1 MQAKT
6 LDIEELLANPRNART
21 HDERN
26 IEAIAA
32 SLEEFGQQKP
42 IVVNAETRLV
52 VAGNG
57 TLEAAKRLG
66 WKTIE
71 GVLTKLAGHE
81 ATAFGLSDN
90 RTAELARWDEDG
102 LAMAL
107 DQLDEAGRMAAG
119 YTPTEFDN
127 LSINLDFLDDMGGDN
142 DLEDRVRKAIHYK
155 IDGTH
160 AEAAQ
165 AALKR
170 LREMRADTGKIVL
183 GALEASAEGL
193 ER

>member
-1 MQAKT
+1 
-6 LDIEELLANPRNART
+6 
-21 HDERN
+21 
-26 IEAIAA
+26 
-32 SLEEFGQQKP
+32 
-42 IVVNAETRLV
+42 
-52 VAGNG
+52 
-57 TLEAAKRLG
+57 
-66 WKTIE
+66 
-71 GVLTKLAGHE
+71 
-81 ATAFGLSDN
+81 
-90 RTAELARWDEDG
+90 
-102 LAMAL
+102 
-107 DQLDEAGRMAAG
+107 MAAG

-142 DLEDRVRKAIHYK
+142 DLEDRVRKAIQYN

-165 AALKR
+165 AALKP